1 MTKTRSDLEKQANRA
16 IWQYAFMRLE
26 SAVVIGGTILLTFFS
41 KYLMPSWW
49 PAWGWPALGA
59 LALLVL
65 VISTVT
71 DKHTRVRVQS
81 ELLQENFNP
90 RKLDDPRLRHEVSK
104 ALEYQQSIRTHIAS
118 QRSGVLKDRLADT
131 ARQIEDWVS
140 NIYKLAVQLDAYQH
154 DQLLTQERN
163 SVPREL
169 ETLQSRRSEAN
180 NPEVQQQLDEV
191 IASKLKQ
198 RDSLNALNERMQQAE
213 LQLEQSNT
221 ALATVYSQLQLI
233 GAQDIQSGRSERLRQ
248 DIQDQVAQLNDLVSS
263 INAVYDSQGS

>member
-1 MTKTRSDLEKQANRA
+1 
-16 IWQYAFMRLE
+16 
-26 SAVVIGGTILLTFFS
+26 
-41 KYLMPSWW
+41 
-49 PAWGWPALGA
+49 
-59 LALLVL
+59 LLVL
-65 VISTVT
+65 VASTVT

-81 ELLQENFNP
+81 ELLQETFNP
-90 RKLDDPRLRHEVSK
+90 RKLDDPHLRHEVNK
-104 ALEYQQSIRTHIAS
+104 ALEYQQSIRTHIAN

-140 NIYKLAVQLDAYQH
+140 NIYKLAVQLDAYHH
-154 DQLLTQERN
+154 DELLTQERN

-169 ETLQSRRSEAN
+169 ETLQSRLSETAN
-180 NPEVQQQLDEV
+180 AEVRQQLDEV
-191 IASKLKQ
+191 IASKRKQ
-198 RDSLNALNERMQQAE
+198 WDSLKALDERMEQAD

-248 DIQDQVAQLNDLVSS
+248 DIQEQVAQLNDLVSS